1 MMKTVF
7 DRYREIIPDFSAFQ
21 ESLRQPVPVHFRVNR
36 LKIEPQRLVQM
47 LKAKGVHLQRVSK
60 KYETLFLAPDLE
72 RPGKLLEYFLGYVH
86 TQALT
91 SCLAC
96 MALCPRPGSYLLD
109 MCASPGGKTSHL
121 AQLMENTGLIIA
133 NEPYPNRH
141 VILNHTLSRMGVL
154 NTVAAAYRAEVFP
167 LKQRYDYILA
177 DVPCSGEGT
186 FRMTSKRSNYIERK
200 GKARLPELQK
210 RILLRAFDLLKENGQ
225 LIYSTCTYNPDE
237 NESVV
242 DFLLNNRDAELLSVD
257 LDIQHEP
264 GLREWENVA
273 YDREIQR
280 AVRFYPHQLNSV
292 GFFMAGIGRR
302 G

>member
-1 MMKTVF
+1 MKTVF

-21 ESLRQPVPVHFRVNR
+21 ETLVQPVPVHLRVNR
-36 LKIEPQRLVQM
+36 LKIKPQRLVQI
-47 LKAKGVHLQRVSK
+47 LEAKGVYLQRVSNTHD
-60 KYETLFLAPDLE
+60 TLFLAPNLE

-86 TQALT
+86 TQALP

-96 MALCPRPGSYLLD
+96 IALCPRPRSYLLD

-121 AQLMENTGLIIA
+121 AQLMQNTGLLIA

-154 NTVAAAYRAEVFP
+154 NTVTTAYRAEVFP

-186 FRMTSKRSNYIERK
+186 FRMTSKRANYIERE

-210 RILLRAFDLLKENGQ
+210 RILLRAFDLLKAKGQ

-242 DFLLNNRDAELLSVD
+242 DFLLNNRDAELLSMD
-257 LDIQHEP
+257 LDIQHDS
-264 GLREWENVA
+264 GLSEWGKRA
-273 YDREIQR
+273 YDRTMHR

-292 GFFMAGIGRR
+292 GFFMARIGRR

>member
-1 MMKTVF
+1 MKPVF
-7 DRYREIIPDFSAFQ
+7 DRYRDIIPDFSAFQ
-21 ESLRQPVPVHFRVNR
+21 ESLRQPVPLHLRVNR
-36 LKIEPQRLVQM
+36 LKIEPKRLVEM
-47 LKAKGVHLQRVSK
+47 LKTKGIYLQRVSD
-60 KYETLFLAPDLE
+60 KYETLFLAPDLD

-96 MALCPRPGSYLLD
+96 VALCPRPGSYLLD
-109 MCASPGGKTSHL
+109 ICASPGGKTSHL

-141 VILNHTLSRMGVL
+141 VILNNTLSRMGVL
-154 NTVAAAYRAEVFP
+154 NTVATAYRAEVFP

-186 FRMTSKRSNYIERK
+186 FRMRSQRSNYIERE

-242 DFLLNNRDAELLSVD
+242 DFLLNNRDAALLSVD
-257 LDIQHEP
+257 LDIRHEQ
-264 GLREWENVA
+264 GLSEWEKGT
-273 YDREIQR
+273 YDREIHR

-292 GFFMAGIGRR
+292 GFFMARIGRR
-302 G
+302 E

>member
-1 MMKTVF
+1 MKTVF
-7 DRYREIIPDFSAFQ
+7 DRYREIIPNFSAFQ
-21 ESLRQPVPVHFRVNR
+21 ETLGQPVPVHLRVNR

-47 LKAKGVHLQRVSK
+47 LEEQGVYLQRVTNT
-60 KYETLFLAPDLE
+60 YDTLFLAPDVE

-86 TQALT
+86 TQALS

-96 MALCPRPGSYLLD
+96 IALCPKPRSYVLD

-121 AQLMENTGLIIA
+121 AQLMENTGLIVA

-154 NTVAAAYRAEVFP
+154 NTVATAYRAEVFP
-167 LKQRYDYILA
+167 LKQRYDYVLA

-186 FRMTSKRSNYIERK
+186 FRMTSKRSNYTERE

-210 RILLRAFDLLKENGQ
+210 RILLRAFDLLKEKGQ

-242 DFLLNNRDAELLSVD
+242 DFLLNNRDAELLSTD
-257 LDIQHEP
+257 LDIQHER
-264 GLREWENVA
+264 GLSEWEEGA
-273 YDREIQR
+273 YDRRMHR

-292 GFFMAGIGRR
+292 GFFMARIGRR

>member
-1 MMKTVF
+1 MTILF
-7 DRYREIIPDFSAFQ
+7 DRYREIIPDFSSFQ
-21 ESLRQPVPVHFRVNR
+21 ERLRQPLPVHLRVNR
-36 LKIEPQRLVQM
+36 LKIEPQRLVETLQV
-47 LKAKGVHLQRVSK
+47 KGVYLQRVSDR
-60 KYETLFLAPDLE
+60 YDTLFLAPDLE
-72 RPGKLLEYFLGYVH
+72 SPGKLLEYILGYVH
-86 TQALT
+86 TQALS

-96 MALCPRPGSYLLD
+96 MALCPRPGSYILD

-121 AQLMENTGLIIA
+121 AQLTENTGLIIA

-141 VILNHTLSRMGVL
+141 FVLNHTLSRMGVL
-154 NTVAAAYRAEVFP
+154 NTIATAYRAEHFP
-167 LKQRYDYILA
+167 LKYRFDYILA

-186 FRMTSKRSNYIERK
+186 FRMTHEHARYRDRKSK
-200 GKARLPELQK
+200 GRLPEQQK
-210 RILLRAFDLLKENGQ
+210 RILLRAFDLLKETGE

-257 LDIQHEP
+257 LDMKHEP
-264 GLREWENVA
+264 GLREWGKVA
-273 YDREIQR
+273 YDRAMHR

-292 GFFMAGIGRR
+292 GFFMARLGRR

>member
-1 MMKTVF
+1 
-7 DRYREIIPDFSAFQ
+7 
-21 ESLRQPVPVHFRVNR
+21 
-36 LKIEPQRLVQM
+36 
-47 LKAKGVHLQRVSK
+47 
-60 KYETLFLAPDLE
+60 
-72 RPGKLLEYFLGYVH
+72 
-86 TQALT
+86 
-91 SCLAC
+91 
-96 MALCPRPGSYLLD
+96 
-109 MCASPGGKTSHL
+109 
-121 AQLMENTGLIIA
+121 MENTGLIIA

-141 VILNHTLSRMGVL
+141 VVLNHTLSRMGVL

-167 LKQRYDYILA
+167 LKQRFDYILA

-186 FRMTSKRSNYIERK
+186 FRMTSERSKYIERE
-200 GKARLPELQK
+200 GKVRLPELQK

-242 DFLLNNRDAELLSVD
+242 DFLLDNRDAELLSVD
-257 LDIQHEP
+257 LDIRHEP
-264 GLREWENVA
+264 GLREWGKVE

-292 GFFMAGIGRR
+292 GFFMARIGRR

>member
-1 MMKTVF
+1 MKTVF
-7 DRYREIIPDFSAFQ
+7 DRYGEIIPDFSAFQ
-21 ESLRQPVPVHFRVNR
+21 ESLHQPVPVHLRVNR
-36 LKIEPQRLVQM
+36 LKIEPLRLVEM
-47 LKAKGVHLQRVSK
+47 LKAKGVYLQRVSD
-60 KYETLFLAPDLE
+60 KYDTLFLAPDLE

-96 MALCPRPGSYLLD
+96 IALCPRPGSYLLD

-141 VILNHTLSRMGVL
+141 VILHHTLSRMGVL

-186 FRMTSKRSNYIERK
+186 FRMTSKRSNYIERE

-210 RILLRAFDLLKENGQ
+210 RILLRAFDLLKENGR

-273 YDREIQR
+273 YDREIHR

-292 GFFMAGIGRR
+292 GFFMARIGRR

>member
-1 MMKTVF
+1 MTTLF
-7 DRYREIIPDFSAFQ
+7 DRYREIIPDFSSFQ
-21 ESLRQPVPVHFRVNR
+21 ERLRQPLPVHLRINR
-36 LKIEPQRLVQM
+36 LKIEPQRLVET
-47 LKAKGVHLQRVSK
+47 LKAKGVYLQRVSD
-60 KYETLFLAPDLE
+60 KYDTLFLAPDLE
-72 RPGKLLEYFLGYVH
+72 RPGKLLEYILGYVH

-96 MALCPRPGSYLLD
+96 MALCPRPGSYILD

-121 AQLMENTGLIIA
+121 AQLMENSGLIIA

-141 VILNHTLSRMGVL
+141 FVLNHTLSRMGVL
-154 NTVAAAYRAEVFP
+154 NTITTAYRAEHFP
-167 LKQRYDYILA
+167 LKHRFDYILA

-186 FRMTSKRSNYIERK
+186 FRMTHEHAGYRDRK
-200 GKARLPELQK
+200 SKARLPEQQK
-210 RILLRAFDLLKENGQ
+210 RILLRAFDLLKETGE

-257 LDIQHEP
+257 LDIKHEP
-264 GLREWENVA
+264 GLREWGKVA
-273 YDREIQR
+273 YDKPMHR

-292 GFFMAGIGRR
+292 GFFMARLGRR

>member
-1 MMKTVF
+1 MRTVF
-7 DRYREIIPDFSAFQ
+7 DRYREIIPDFSSFQ
-21 ESLRQPVPVHFRVNR
+21 ESLRQSLPVHLRVNR
-36 LKIEPQRLVQM
+36 LKIEPQRLEET
-47 LKAKGVHLQRVSK
+47 LKAKGVHLQRVSN
-60 KYETLFLAPDLE
+60 KYDTLFQAPDLE
-72 RPGKLLEYFLGYVH
+72 RPGKLIEYFLGYVH

-96 MALCPRPGSYLLD
+96 IALCPRPGSYLLD

-141 VILNHTLSRMGVL
+141 VILSHTLSRMGVL
-154 NTVAAAYRAEVFP
+154 NTVAVAYRAEVFP
-167 LKQRYDYILA
+167 LKQRFDYVLA

-186 FRMTSKRSNYIERK
+186 FRMTSKRSKYIERE

-242 DFLLNNRDAELLSVD
+242 DFLLHNRDAELLSVD
-257 LDIQHEP
+257 LDVQHEP
-264 GLREWENVA
+264 GLREWGKA
-273 YDREIQR
+273 GYDREIQR
-280 AVRFYPHQLNSV
+280 AARFYPHQLNSV
-292 GFFMAGIGRR
+292 GFFMARVGRR